1 VTYLSTSHDPL
12 IVLLSILVAVVA
24 SFVSLD
30 VAERLRGA
38 AGRNW
43 WLWLSAA
50 GVTLGGGIWSM
61 HFIAMLSYSAPVH
74 FTYDI
79 FLTLVS
85 LLLAIGST
93 MAGYFVAAHRSDGKA
108 LRRRDGV
115 SEAIIGPRLLLAG
128 GITGAGVG
136 AMHYTGMAALIV
148 QARIEYDA
156 VLVGASL
163 AVAVVAATA
172 AFWLSLKL
180 DRAWHKAA
188 AALVMGGAITGMHY
202 TGMAAV
208 RLVSDTHFYPSPFE
222 EGTPAT
228 LMAGGLAVVTML
240 ILAIGFIS
248 AIGDRHLDRKSQQA
262 AVHHARSESRFEA
275 IVTSMTDIILLLDR
289 TGQII
294 YASPALGR
302 ILGFATEEP
311 VGRPFAQLV
320 PPDSRSRVAGLLSA
334 CLEHGGEPQAANE
347 LPMRNA
353 AGDNCFMDM
362 TVRNLLDDPH
372 LNALVVKLHDVTDK
386 KRIAGELLAAKE
398 RAEAASRAKST
409 FLANVSHELRT
420 PLNSIIGFSDLLLA
434 QPNGPMQES
443 YVDFARDINA
453 SGKQLLTVIN
463 SILEYSRA
471 ESGSLEL
478 DSILVEPMAE
488 AEACRRLH
496 QEQIR
501 AKALQVTLEPFD
513 GHCLLLADRSKLRQ
527 IFIHLISN
535 AVKFTPEGGRIRIAG
550 EVDAT
555 GGCILSVQD
564 SGIGMSE
571 DEIAQAL
578 QPFHQAQGGLSRS
591 FEGTGLGLPLTRALV
606 SLHNGELLIESAR
619 GVGTLVQVR
628 FPRDRVKIVELN
640 QNGAAAS

>member
-1 VTYLSTSHDPL
+1 MTYLSTSHDPL

-61 HFIAMLSYSAPVH
+61 HFIAMLAYGAPVH
-74 FTYDI
+74 FTYDT
-79 FLTLVS
+79 FLTLLS
-85 LLLAIGST
+85 LLLAIAST
-93 MAGYFVAAHRSDGKA
+93 MVGYFVAAYRRGDAPPHRGGGLASGING
-108 LRRRDGV
+108 L
-115 SEAIIGPRLLLAG
+115 RLLLAG
-128 GITGAGVG
+128 GITGAGVAG
-136 AMHYTGMAALIV
+136 MHYTGMAALVV
-148 QARIEYDA
+148 QARIEYDP
-156 VLVGASL
+156 VLVSASVV
-163 AVAVVAATA
+163 VAVVAATA

-188 AALVMGGAITGMHY
+188 AALVMGAAITGMHY

-208 RLVSDTHFYPSPFE
+208 RLVSAMRNYPSAFE

-228 LMAGGLAVVTML
+228 LMAGSLAVVTML

-248 AIGDRHLDRKSQQA
+248 AIGDRRMDRQSQRA

-289 TGQII
+289 GGRII
-294 YASPALGR
+294 YVSPALGR
-302 ILGFATEEP
+302 ILGLAPDEV
-311 VGRPFAQLV
+311 VGRPFTQLA
-320 PPDSRSRVAGLLSA
+320 PPESRNRVAGLLSA
-334 CLEHGGEPQAANE
+334 CLEHGSEPQAANE

-353 AGDNCFMDM
+353 AGDRCFMDM
-362 TVRNLLDDPH
+362 TIRNLLDDPH

-386 KRIAGELLAAKE
+386 KRIAEELLAAKE

-434 QPNGPMQES
+434 QPNGPIQES
-443 YVDFARDINA
+443 YVDFARDINV

-496 QEQIR
+496 QEQIQ
-501 AKALQVTLEPFD
+501 AKALQVVVEPFQ
-513 GHCLLLADRSKLRQ
+513 GRCLLLADRSKLRQ
-527 IFIHLISN
+527 ILIHLISN

-550 EVDAT
+550 EVDS
-555 GGCILSVQD
+555 GGCCILSVQD
-564 SGIGMSE
+564 SGIGMSD

-591 FEGTGLGLPLTRALV
+591 FEGTGLGLPLTRALI
-606 SLHNGELLIESAR
+606 SLHQGELSIESAR

-628 FPRDRVKIVELN
+628 FPRDRVKFVELS
-640 QNGAAAS
+640 QGGAAAS